1 MERYGAIWDVAAG
14 TFIAVS
20 LFSGDGVHHRQRASL
35 INYPHRRGLRHYGH
49 TIAKR
54 SASPSASSGPLPTAS
69 NALPGYRQRWVVHR
83 RRHTYPQPWPWPGLA
98 SAVGAS
104 GYLGHGQARCSA
116 RKASTLQP
124 ISRFDRTRTRGER
137 LGLRMQAATM
147 TASSR
152 RLEPAA
158 QHLQG
163 CRAIAFGGA
172 GHRAVVAFLDPAFLR
187 AGIFVG

>member
-1 MERYGAIWDVAAG
+1 MEHYGAIWDVAAG

-20 LFSGDGVHHRQRASL
+20 LFSDGVHHRQRASL

-54 SASPSASSGPLPTAS
+54 SASPSASERPVADCFKCSARLS
-69 NALPGYRQRWVVHR
+69 IALGVHR
-83 RRHTYPQPWPWPGLA
+83 RRHTYPQPWPCICRRRIRLLG
-98 SAVGAS
+98 
-104 GYLGHGQARCSA
+104 GHGQACCSA

>member
-54 SASPSASSGPLPTAS
+54 SASPSASERPVADCFKCSARLS
-69 NALPGYRQRWVVHR
+69 IALGVHR